1 MIFAETIT
9 VNGEGVPSRQTD
21 LMEFLG
27 GESDDESE
35 DDGDGDHERAL
46 DQARN
51 WMLCEPDDEVQIRLD
66 PRDRSG
72 TLSIRT
78 RKNVIKHLVDM
89 AALQQSGKCPS
100 NPRIMIYF

>member
-35 DDGDGDHERAL
+35 DDGDGDMKEL

-51 WMLCEPDDEVQIRLD
+51 WVLCEPNDEVQIRLD

-89 AALQQSGKCPS
+89 ASLQQSGS
-100 NPRIMIYF
+100 

>member
-1 MIFAETIT
+1 MATMKE
-9 VNGEGVPSRQTD
+9 
-21 LMEFLG
+21 
-27 GESDDESE
+27 
-35 DDGDGDHERAL
+35 L

-51 WMLCEPDDEVQIRLD
+51 WVLCEPNDEVQIRLD

-78 RKNVIKHLVDM
+78 RKNVIKHLVET